1 MTRPIFTLV
10 LTLSL
15 SLPAA
20 LSSAAGLSSRQ
31 IPSSVVQV
39 FVQSNPAELDAPWI
53 GVGVESTSGS
63 GVIIEGNRILTAAHV
78 VDDAMSIEVKRPGL
92 PRRYVA
98 SVESFGHECDLAI
111 LSVEKEEFF
120 EGTVPMPL
128 GETPRVEDEVRA
140 YGFPVGGDA
149 LSVTSGIV
157 SRAEVSFYSHSM
169 RQLLLLQVDAALNAG
184 NSGGPVVREGALAGI
199 SMQLLDDAENVGY
212 IIPAVVISHF
222 LEDLKK
228 HECFLG
234 FPTLGVTVQPI
245 VNEALRAD
253 YGLGPGQDGA
263 LVIGINYG
271 GSATGHL
278 EPGDV
283 IIAVDGVPVAEDLT
297 VPVEGLGPLNFS
309 YLVQE
314 KQVGD
319 EVTLQILRGGEKQ
332 KKILQ
337 LKNVP
342 ALVPGT
348 HHVTGNSYYVF
359 GGLVFQP
366 LTLEYLF
373 LYDDFDN
380 WIPGELSIYG
390 LTRNYRTAER
400 AQIIMLTSVLPA
412 PLNRGYQDYEDEV
425 VATVDGRIP
434 RDMRDLVSIVEEAA
448 GPRLRVVTESGAVLV
463 LDLEKA
469 RADQSGIL
477 KSHRLP
483 SECSVDLK
491 KK

>member
-1 MTRPIFTLV
+1 MTRPLLTLV

-20 LSSAAGLSSRQ
+20 LCDAAGLTSRQ

-53 GVGVESTSGS
+53 GVGVESKSGS

-78 VDDAMSIEVKRPGL
+78 VDDALSIEVKRPGL

-98 SVESFGHECDLAI
+98 RVEQLGHESDLAI
-111 LSVEKEEFF
+111 LTVEKEEFF
-120 EGTVPMPL
+120 TGTIPMPL
-128 GETPRVEDEVRA
+128 GQTPRIEDEVRA
-140 YGFPVGGDA
+140 YGFPIGGDA

-157 SRAEVSFYSHSM
+157 SRAEVSFYRHSM
-169 RQLLLLQVDAALNAG
+169 RRLLLLQVDAALNAG
-184 NSGGPVVREGALAGI
+184 NSGGPVVREGSLAGI
-199 SMQLLDDAENVGY
+199 SVQLLEDAENVGY
-212 IIPAVVISHF
+212 IIPAQVIAHF
-222 LEDLKK
+222 LQDLKE
-228 HECFLG
+228 HDCFLG
-234 FPTLGVTVQPI
+234 FPTLGVTVQAI
-245 VNEALRAD
+245 TNEALRMEYA
-253 YGLGPGQDGA
+253 LGSGQDGA
-263 LVIGINYG
+263 LVVGINYG
-271 GSATGHL
+271 GSASGQL

-283 IIAVDGVPVAEDLT
+283 ITAIDGIPVVEDLT
-297 VPVEGLGPLNFS
+297 VRADGLGYLDFS
-309 YLVQE
+309 YLIQS
-314 KQVGD
+314 KQVG
-319 EVTLQILRGGEKQ
+319 EKVALAILRRGEKQ
-332 KKILQ
+332 KKVFPV
-337 LKNVP
+337 KNVP
-342 ALVPGT
+342 PLVPGT

-373 LYDDFDN
+373 LYDDNGN
-380 WIPGELSIYG
+380 WIPGEMSIYG

-400 AQIIMLTSVLPA
+400 SQIIMLTSVLPA

-425 VATVDGRIP
+425 VASVDGKIP
-434 RDMRDLVSIVEEAA
+434 RDMADLVSIVEAAA
-448 GPRLRVVTESGAVLV
+448 GPRLRFVTESGAVLV
-463 LDLEKA
+463 LDLKKA
-469 RADQSGIL
+469 RAEQGGIL